1 MASRI
6 AFTGPSRPERASLIG
21 TNSPR
26 LRCMAYSP
34 MFLRQDRDTH
44 QRLRWSPFSFGRP
57 TLGLELQSSGRFV
70 ETLGVGYPLH
80 SGTPYGLWPRGSGT
94 RVLPRL
100 VLKYTL
106 RAAHLELGGA
116 EQEVRRGGK
125 P

>member
-1 MASRI
+1 MIDKNGGII
-6 AFTGPSRPERASLIG
+6 AQIARGGA
-21 TNSPR
+21 
-26 LRCMAYSP
+26 AA
-34 MFLRQDRDTH
+34 
-44 QRLRWSPFSFGRP
+44 FG
-57 TLGLELQSSGRFV
+57 EGRSVFQ
-70 ETLGVGYPLH
+70 
-80 SGTPYGLWPRGSGT
+80 T